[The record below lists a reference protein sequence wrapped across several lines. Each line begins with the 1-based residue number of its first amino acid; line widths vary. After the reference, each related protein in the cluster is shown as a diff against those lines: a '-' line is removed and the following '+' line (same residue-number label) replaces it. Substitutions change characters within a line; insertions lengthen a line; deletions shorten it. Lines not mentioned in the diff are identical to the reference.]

1 MNQIHCA
8 GGHRTLPY
16 RKGNRVSAEQP
27 RYAAR
32 STSSGTL
39 QRSLNQVRNHHFILD
54 SPGVGEEVTTGESF
68 MVGISSCG
76 VTLIEGAARDENI
89 PLQHISVD
97 IGAFRSDDAPTPDLE
112 RIDMHFVLHGVDE
125 QQATHLVDI
134 WKER

>member
-1 MNQIHCA
+1 MAQD
-8 GGHRTLPY
+8 
-16 RKGNRVSAEQP
+16 QP

-32 STSSGTL
+32 SMSSGTF

-76 VTLIEGAARDENI
+76 VTLIEGAAQEEDI
-89 PLQHISVD
+89 PLQHIEVD
-97 IGAFRSDDAPTPDLE
+97 IGAYRSDDAPTPDLE
-112 RIDMHFVLHGVDE
+112 RIDMHFVLKGVDDR
-125 QQATHLVDI
+125 QAMHLVDI

>member
-1 MNQIHCA
+1 MA
-8 GGHRTLPY
+8 
-16 RKGNRVSAEQP
+16 AEQP

-32 STSSGTL
+32 SASSGTF

-76 VTLIEGAARDENI
+76 VTLIEGAARDEGI
-89 PLQHISVD
+89 DLQHIEVD

-112 RIDMHFVLHGVDE
+112 RIEMAFVLHGVTE
-125 QQATHLVDI
+125 QQANTLVDI
-134 WKER
+134 WRDR